1 MSTGLITALVCAA
14 LSAAFLIYLIAG
26 APFPV
31 NPDLRKYIIAT
42 SAVHLSGTV
51 LVAILFFAISD
62 LPMIFAVMYVSMK
75 LFIFLM
81 SMVTIIFLGKKM
93 KEISNE
99 YSKADQKRDKESV

>member
-51 LVAILFFAISD
+51 LVID
-62 LPMIFAVMYVSMK
+62 LPMIFAVISESMM